1 MMKKIREMP
10 VAASCSLQELDS
22 PLHFHYVAPS
32 FWAWKGGEAR
42 LKRLSHFVDHIFCIL
57 PFEEEACRVNGLP
70 ATFVGHPVLE
80 DCSELII
87 EKDYINW
94 KVQRNSGN
102 FRNKFQ
108 IPPGDKIITLLPG
121 SRLQEVA
128 RMLPIFLK
136 TVELLKG
143 SFPELRVLMNVASNQ
158 HVENYISRVVHHWPV
173 PVILIP
179 GNSTDLRYDAFNVSL
194 AALCSSGTVAVE
206 LQLARLPCV
215 VAYRAHMLT
224 EWLIRYKAKV
234 SYISLPNI
242 LLDSP
247 MSPEALFQRCT
258 PQRLALLLS
267 ELIDNEALRTR
278 QMYSAEKVIRLLC
291 PPENNAVQY
300 DSNWR
305 GTSPPS
311 MIAASTLLY
320 CKRQR

>member
-1 MMKKIREMP
+1 MLLSQWTQKG
-10 VAASCSLQELDS
+10 SLS
-22 PLHFHYVAPS
+22 VFSKSY
-32 FWAWKGGEAR
+32 G
-42 LKRLSHFVDHIFCIL
+42 
-57 PFEEEACRVNGLP
+57 
-70 ATFVGHPVLE
+70 
-80 DCSELII
+80 

-143 SFPELRVLMNVASNQ
+143 SFPELRVLMNVACNQ

-194 AALCSSGTVAVE
+194 AALCTSGTVAVE